1 MGDQHSWSQ
10 FPPGLRLGYVRSG
23 AEVSRPYTDTVQP
36 GAVTLSCALVA
47 LFFDLQVAQSMLDLA
62 AGMPSSREEVIAFG
76 TRLLQHANRAWYAD
90 PDRGLS
96 YCTHR
101 GCGQRCTGKDRA
113 GCILNSW
120 TVDTSL
126 IGSVITLKY
135 TLPNPLDPARPVRFL
150 EVTINRGTRVCL
162 MHYGTLDGRPCTI
175 SKQWLARAK
184 DKVGVNFTLSDVP
197 WYDYISPPQRPNPID
212 EDGSSLKDPAV
223 IPRAQLGFSFFHLG
237 AVLDFFLPEV
247 GHAQQCRCVSS
258 KEYFRPSASTGG
270 GHVPVEEMPYIFYDV
285 SENVK
290 ATFGAV
296 VVPQAPPAGVQMEPG
311 EHDDIHK
318 SALWDLRPVYVP
330 NNCVGLFPERT
341 KVSMCDSCHQ
351 LADIA
356 KNKHRRALQ
365 GMQVGGSVS
374 VRGSSLLLP
383 KGNSPEVC
391 RAYFGPQAEVRK
403 LCLQMLPLFQAPL
416 SSTTHML

>member
-1 MGDQHSWSQ
+1 
-10 FPPGLRLGYVRSG
+10 
-23 AEVSRPYTDTVQP
+23 
-36 GAVTLSCALVA
+36 
-47 LFFDLQVAQSMLDLA
+47 
-62 AGMPSSREEVIAFG
+62 
-76 TRLLQHANRAWYAD
+76 
-90 PDRGLS
+90 
-96 YCTHR
+96 
-101 GCGQRCTGKDRA
+101 
-113 GCILNSW
+113 
-120 TVDTSL
+120 
-126 IGSVITLKY
+126 
-135 TLPNPLDPARPVRFL
+135 
-150 EVTINRGTRVCL
+150 

-175 SKQWLARAK
+175 SEQWLDRAK
-184 DKVGVNFTLSDVP
+184 GKVGVNFTLSDVP

-212 EDGSSLKDPAV
+212 EDGSNLKDPAV
-223 IPRAQLGFSFFHLG
+223 IPRAQLGFSFLHLE

-247 GHAQQCRCVSS
+247 GHAQQCRCVFST
-258 KEYFRPSASTGG
+258 EYFRPSASTAGG
-270 GHVPVEEMPYIFYDV
+270 DVPVEEMPYIFYDV